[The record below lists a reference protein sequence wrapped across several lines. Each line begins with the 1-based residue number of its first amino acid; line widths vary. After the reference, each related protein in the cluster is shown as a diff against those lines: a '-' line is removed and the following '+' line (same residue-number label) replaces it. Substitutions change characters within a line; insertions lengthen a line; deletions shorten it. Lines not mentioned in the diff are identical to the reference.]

1 MPIYIHTHTIDVYR
15 LAGKQRVRLFSHPI
29 PNMPASHTSPP
40 PPRGQAGTNSK
51 GLSVQKQQLLR
62 KKEQINVPRDGQPQH
77 PREASALQL
86 HRKPRF
92 PAIKAGVKEEE
103 GETFRVTACV
113 LPRNCYRWWAQL
125 SWMWL
130 NTCLPKGRE
139 MNEFLA

>member
-86 HRKPRF
+86 HRKPQF
-92 PAIKAGVKEEE
+92 PAIKTGVKEEE
-103 GETFRVTACV
+103 GETFRVTVCV
-113 LPRNCYRWWAQL
+113 LPRNCYR
-125 SWMWL
+125 
-130 NTCLPKGRE
+130 
-139 MNEFLA
+139 